1 MPDADHQPLGVALHL
16 VQPPA
21 ELMDAVDAGLGRYPT
36 DLGVRG
42 SLKVRTDVHADQPGD
57 PAWPRVAAVDGPDE
71 LVVRCGSA
79 TATLRYATGHV
90 LLDVPTSLLA
100 VPDALRLFIESVFTA
115 AAVRSGE
122 LYAVHS
128 ALVAH
133 RGVGLLLRGPSGAGK
148 STLTYS
154 CLRQGLQVCSD
165 DWVYASATVPPARF
179 AGYPWRMMMTEDAAA
194 RFPEL
199 KGQATVPHP
208 AAEGRKV
215 PAVPPVELQLATATV
230 DAVVLLDPHPELS
243 LTSISVEEALER
255 FWASALPTEREHLA
269 EEWVRQLMERPVH
282 LLRRGTD
289 PATAAQALIR
299 LADSLR

>member
-1 MPDADHQPLGVALHL
+1 MPDADYQPLGVAFHL
-16 VQPPA
+16 QQPPA
-21 ELMDAVDAGLGRYPT
+21 ELMDAVDAGLGRYPS
-36 DLGVRG
+36 DLGVHG
-42 SLKVRTDVHADQPGD
+42 SLQVRTMVHADQPGD
-57 PAWPRVAAVDGPDE
+57 PAWPKVTAADGPDE

-90 LLDVPTSLLA
+90 LLDLPSSLLP
-100 VPDALRLFIESVFTA
+100 VVDALRLFVESVFTA
-115 AAVRSGE
+115 SAVRAGQ

-154 CLRQGLQVCSD
+154 CLRRGLQVCSD
-165 DWVYASATVPPARF
+165 DWVYAPAAVPPRRF
-179 AGYPWRMMMTEDAAA
+179 AGYPWRMMMTEDAAS

-199 KGQATVPHP
+199 VGQATVPHP

-215 PAVPPVELQLATATV
+215 PVVPPVELQLATAAV
-230 DAVVLLDPHPELS
+230 DVVVLLDPDPELS
-243 LTSISVEEALER
+243 LAPISVDEALER
-255 FWASALPTEREHLA
+255 FWASSLPTEREHLA
-269 EEWVRQLMERPVH
+269 DEWVRALMDRPVY

-289 PATAAQALIR
+289 PASAAQALIR
-299 LADSLR
+299 LAESLR